1 MRVTARATD
10 DDEHGFEEHT
20 WVAQVQLLGG
30 RLVWANVPATSTG
43 KAPTRADLLEHWFKG
58 GDVPYVD
65 STRCVWEQIVD
76 PMLFGRDGDE
86 KTRRPLSSHK
96 RSMCEL
102 LFRNNANAVRQGQI
116 GQANVFISHSTGNSW
131 AVLLGAVREYCD
143 VNKLHPSEVR
153 RPQIRST
160 NSMAS
165 VWLLLL
171 LVLLLVLLDLLVLLL
186 AAC

>member
-1 MRVTARATD
+1 M
-10 DDEHGFEEHT
+10 
-20 WVAQVQLLGG
+20 AQVQLLGG

-43 KAPTRADLLEHWFKG
+43 KAPARADLLEHWFKG

-165 VWLLLL
+165 VWLLL
-171 LVLLLVLLDLLVLLL
+171 
-186 AAC
+186 ASSGSSRSSSCSSCSS

>member
-1 MRVTARATD
+1 MTRVTARATD

-43 KAPTRADLLEHWFKG
+43 KAPARADLLEHWFKG

-160 NSMAS
+160 TMAS
-165 VWLLLL
+165 VWHLSGICLRVKRL
-171 LVLLLVLLDLLVLLL
+171 
-186 AAC
+186 